1 MKTIFSLDNDVLES
15 LDAVAATKAFRNLL
29 WCEARRIGLS
39 THKIVISLRTNI
51 SDGGIDAR
59 VDGAVAVDSI
69 IIGGATYFQIKA
81 GQAFKPWQK
90 SSLKNELFGSS
101 RATPTRK
108 NLASGIRECLRSRGR
123 YVIATFGYDLTPERQ
138 TASKRALAEFLE
150 ACGYK
155 KPKVD
160 VLGQSQLLSLFAFY
174 PSLTLELAG
183 KGDSPFL
190 GISAWR
196 ARDDMKPALQ
206 LATAQSNII
215 ESIRKALRGNEH
227 QHVRVIGEPGIGK
240 SRLVLEALSTDD
252 LSAAVIYI
260 LHAEDFQNSHLF
272 NELIR
277 GGITY
282 SVVLVIDECIEK
294 ERVSIWNSLKGKTN
308 LRLVTIDHGPER
320 SRDDGMLVLECPR
333 LPEDKIKAIIASYI
347 PPNTDA
353 SHWARWC
360 DGIPRVAH
368 AVGENL
374 KRNPED
380 LLKSPATVP
389 LWERFVAGY
398 EGLDGKN
405 AQDALAVLRHVA
417 LFTRF
422 GFEDPVT
429 NEAQFVATIVQSVD
443 TSMTWARFQ
452 EIVERLRGRRI
463 LQGKRT
469 LFIVP
474 KALHIYLWVDYWKSY
489 GRGFEFQSFFDK
501 VPPQLRHWFLQF
513 FIYGHVSPVAQTVI
527 DNILSPVGPFSSRG
541 FIESRAGCRFLNYLA
556 EADPPGTLR
565 AIERSIGSLSLEELK
580 QWETGRQDIV
590 WALEKIAVWRENF
603 LPTATLLVRL
613 ALTENATNSNNS
625 TGMLVNLF
633 RTGPGWAGTQASPE
647 ERFPVI
653 QELLGSEDN
662 AHKVLGLKLCE
673 SWLNTYGSFRVIGAE
688 YQGLR
693 PEIKFWWPKHWKEV
707 IDAWRLVWS
716 HLMSVSREWSIE
728 ERRMAN
734 TTLINFC
741 AGLLHVQNMSNEV
754 MDTMFTLADDP
765 ATDKRH
771 LTHMVIGQLTSRTE
785 KIPKSILG
793 KLRALDKKLTGESF
807 RERFC
812 RHVLNTTW
820 DEDHYKKRKGDIRN
834 SPLPSL
840 KVQKLVRE
848 VTANTT
854 LFSKYLP
861 EFVVADGHRLFEFGA
876 KLAEA
881 HQSPEMVE
889 VVVSAQLAALP
900 ERKFQFIDGYF
911 AGLKSWNSNNWE
923 AASIRLLDNDAGR
936 EVGISVILSSGLSK
950 GVLLKLLDLFLD
962 ENVPATV
969 FSQIAW
975 QASADGISEEL
986 VKEVLSALLDSPTDE
1001 DLQVA
1006 IELTDHYFFNRQQ
1019 PKSCDEVLL
1028 LRLITSKTFFRRNR
1042 NNMASYHWESIVRGF
1057 RKRFPAR
1064 DLELL
1069 SVILSHLVDSHSNPC
1084 RIANEIARDNPI
1096 EAWPIVR
1103 KFLEYD
1109 EDDVFWVIA
1118 WLGQRFEFD
1127 EYPTKCAIMYFDSG
1141 LVMDWASLNPKRNAR
1156 ILLRCLPKSF
1166 DDNEGG
1172 KLTLQFI
1179 EAYSDD
1185 EELSS
1190 ALMSHF
1196 WTGGWTGPESAH
1208 LTRKR
1213 DRARAWISQLKS
1225 GKIRSWLYRYID
1237 FLNKRIIEA
1246 EIREEREF

>member
-1 MKTIFSLDNDVLES
+1 MHS
-15 LDAVAATKAFRNLL
+15 A
-29 WCEARRIGLS
+29 
-39 THKIVISLRTNI
+39 
-51 SDGGIDAR
+51 
-59 VDGAVAVDSI
+59 
-69 IIGGATYFQIKA
+69 
-81 GQAFKPWQK
+81 
-90 SSLKNELFGSS
+90 
-101 RATPTRK
+101 
-108 NLASGIRECLRSRGR
+108 RSRGR
-123 YVIATFGYDLTPERQ
+123 YVIATFGYDITPEQ
-138 TASKRALAEFLE
+138 QAVSKHALAEFLK

-174 PSLTLELAG
+174 PSLTLELSG
-183 KGDSPFL
+183 KGDFPFL
-190 GISAWR
+190 GISAWQ

-206 LATAQSNII
+206 LAPAQSEII
-215 ESIRKALRGNEH
+215 ETIRKALRGNEH

-260 LHAEDFQNSHLF
+260 LHVEDFQNSHLF

-277 GGITY
+277 GDITY
-282 SVVLVIDECIEK
+282 SVILVIDECIEK
-294 ERVSIWNSLKGKTN
+294 ERVSIWNSLKGKAN

-320 SRDDGMLVLECPR
+320 SRDDSMLVLECPR
-333 LPEDKIKAIIASYI
+333 LPEDKIKAIIANYI
-347 PPNTDA
+347 PPHTDA

-422 GFEDPVT
+422 GFEDPVS

-443 TSMTWARFQ
+443 PSMTWARFQ

-474 KALHIYLWVDYWKSY
+474 KALHIYLWVDYWKAY
-489 GRGFEFQSFFDK
+489 GRGFEFQLFFDK
-501 VPPQLRHWFLQF
+501 VPRQLRHWFLQF
-513 FIYGHVSPVAQTVI
+513 FIYGHASPVAQTVI
-527 DNILSPVGPFSSRG
+527 DNILSPVGPFSSRD
-541 FIESRAGCRFLNYLA
+541 FIESEAGCRFLNYLA
-556 EADPPGTLR
+556 EADPAGTLR
-565 AIERSIGSLSLEELK
+565 AIERTIGSLSLDELK
-580 QWETGRQDIV
+580 RWEKGRQDIV
-590 WALEKIAVWRENF
+590 WALEKIAVWRESF
-603 LPTATLLVRL
+603 LRTATLLVRL
-613 ALTENATNSNNS
+613 TLAENATNSNNS

-633 RTGPGWAGTQASPE
+633 KIGPGWSGTQASPE

-653 QELLGSEDN
+653 QELLGSEDH
-662 AHKVLGLKLCE
+662 AYKALGLKLCE
-673 SWLNTYGSFRVIGAE
+673 SWLSTYGGFRVIGAE

-693 PEIKFWWPKHWKEV
+693 PEIKFWWPKYWKEV
-707 IDAWRLVWS
+707 FDAWRLVWS
-716 HLMSVSREWSIE
+716 HLFSVSRKWSIE

-734 TTLINFC
+734 TTLIDSG

-754 MDTMFTLADDP
+754 MDTMFLLADDP
-765 ATDKRH
+765 ATDRRH
-771 LTHMVIGQLTSRTE
+771 ITHVVIRQLMSRTE
-785 KIPKSILG
+785 KMPRGILG
-793 KLRALDKKLTGESF
+793 KLRALDKKVTGKSF
-807 RERFC
+807 WERFC

-820 DEDHYKKRKGDIRN
+820 DEDFKERKGDIKN

-840 KVQKLVRE
+840 RVQKLVGE
-848 VTANTT
+848 VATNTS
-854 LFSKYLP
+854 LFSINLP
-861 EFVVADGHRLFEFGA
+861 KFVVADGHRLFEFGM

-881 HQSPEMVE
+881 LQSPEIVE

-900 ERKFQFIDGYF
+900 EQKFQFIGGYF
-911 AGLKSWNSNNWE
+911 AGLKNWNSNIWE
-923 AASIRLLDNDAGR
+923 TATIRLLVNGADR
-936 EVGISVILSSGLSK
+936 EVGISIILSSGLSK
-950 GVLLKLLDLFLD
+950 GVLSKLLDLFQD
-962 ENVPATV
+962 GHVPATV
-969 FSQIAW
+969 FSRITW

-986 VKEVLSALLDSPTDE
+986 VKEVLSALLDSSTDE
-1001 DLQVA
+1001 ALQVA
-1006 IELTDHYFFNRQQ
+1006 IELTDHYFFAKKQ

-1028 LRLITSKTFFRRNR
+1028 LRLITSKTFFHSNK
-1042 NNMASYHWESIVRGF
+1042 NNMASYHWCSVVKGF
-1057 RKRFPAR
+1057 RERFPAR
-1064 DLELL
+1064 DLEVL
-1069 SVILSHLVDSHSNPC
+1069 SVILSHLEDSHSDPC
-1084 RIANEIARDNPI
+1084 RIANEIARDHPI
-1096 EAWPIVR
+1096 ESWLIIS
-1103 KFLEYD
+1103 KLLESD
-1109 EDDVFWVIA
+1109 EDHVFWVTA
-1118 WLGQRFEFD
+1118 WLGDRFEFD
-1127 EYPTKCAIMYFDSG
+1127 ENPPKGAIMYFDPG
-1141 LVMDWASLNPKRNAR
+1141 LVMEWASLNPKRNAR
-1156 ILLRCLPKSF
+1156 MLLRCLPKTL
-1166 DDNEGG
+1166 DDNAGG
-1172 KLTLQFI
+1172 KLTVQFL

-1208 LTRKR
+1208 LAKKR

-1237 FLNKRIIEA
+1237 FQNKRIIDA